1 MGLDVYLKVDD
12 KFIEFPSKKY
22 PDHLFRVGYFRSSY
36 NESGINYVLESR
48 GLPTLWDV
56 FDAKPGEFVPD
67 WEKSLERAN
76 HLLTDLKRSFEELPY
91 TVLSIGH
98 SPWDSEV
105 KDLGKVLTVFKQQK
119 ERKPSFDRF
128 FSRVGFFS
136 LNEPIQVHAIIPSD
150 RTVYIV
156 TPITQ
161 EQIDYYV
168 QALEIVVETI
178 EYVLSKE
185 TPAPSLHKLH
195 WSS

>member
-1 MGLDVYLKVDD
+1 MGLTVYLKVDD

-22 PDHLFRVGYFRSSY
+22 PDHLFKVGYFRSSY
-36 NESGINYVLESR
+36 NASGINYVLESR

-76 HLLTDLKRSFEELPY
+76 CLLTDLKHSFEELPY
-91 TVLSIGH
+91 TVLSIIYG
-98 SPWDSEV
+98 PWDSV
-105 KDLGKVLTVFKQQK
+105 VTDPNRVLTVFKQQK
-119 ERKPSFDRF
+119 EMKPFDQF
-128 FSRVGFFS
+128 FNRTGFFS
-136 LNEPIQVHAIIPSD
+136 LNEPIQVHAIIPGD
-150 RTVYIV
+150 RTVYVV

-178 EYVLSKE
+178 EYVLSEE
-185 TPAPSLHKLH
+185 TPAPSLHKLC